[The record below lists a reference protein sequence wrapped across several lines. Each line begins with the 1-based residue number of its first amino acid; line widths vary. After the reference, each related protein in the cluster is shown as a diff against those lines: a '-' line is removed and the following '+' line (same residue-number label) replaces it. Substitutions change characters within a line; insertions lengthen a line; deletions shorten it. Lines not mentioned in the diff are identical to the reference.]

1 MTTVNADQALETY
14 EMTIKNELP
23 ESYADWITAI
33 ANALNTGDDS
43 ELDKYPS
50 YVREVF
56 NMKWKKK
63 SISLRIL
70 RNIGRSSSIYES
82 TKPKS

>member
-1 MTTVNADQALETY
+1 MTTVTPEEALETY

-23 ESYADWITAI
+23 SAYAEWVTAV

-43 ELDKYPS
+43 ELDKYPQ
-50 YVREVF
+50 YVRDVF

-63 SISLRIL
+63 SLVL
-70 RNIGRSSSIYES
+70 
-82 TKPKS
+82 